1 MRQIGKTKAY
11 GLEDREERPPWVVQ
25 NAPEQRRIN
34 AGYKSYIYNA
44 QKVIEEEE
52 EKKWRKRWE

>member
-1 MRQIGKTKAY
+1 MGRT
-11 GLEDREERPPWVVQ
+11 
-25 NAPEQRRIN
+25 NTPEQRRIN